1 VKITKLVKS
10 ISRTINLGDFNSI
23 RIENGVEAEIAE
35 SDNLEQVEQ
44 KLYLDI
50 RRAMANDIRRIKEEK
65 RQAVQEED

>member
-1 VKITKLVKS
+1 MKITKLVKS

-44 KLYLDI
+44 KLYLGI

>member
-1 VKITKLVKS
+1 MKITKLVKS